1 MLSSTPY
8 TDMNTQRYFNYRY
21 IALFC
26 IIFTVIGGCKK
37 DADTDPWMQTNDVEI
52 IAYKSNPENGKQ
64 YLNVIYENVGHDTY
78 RKIKYQLFI
87 RTGSK
92 TDSVEKVIIP
102 TTVFLP
108 KDKRL
113 VPKSIG
119 EEPATWDEVK
129 VGKIWV
135 VKDGK

>member
-1 MLSSTPY
+1 
-8 TDMNTQRYFNYRY
+8 MNTQRYFTYLS
-21 IALFC
+21 AAFFC
-26 IIFTVIGGCKK
+26 ITLTAVTGCKK
-37 DADTDPWMQTNDVEI
+37 DADIDPWEETNDVSI

-87 RTGSK
+87 RTGAK
-92 TDSVEKVIIP
+92 TDTVEKTIIP

-113 VPKSIG
+113 VPKNIG
-119 EEPATWDEVK
+119 AEPATWDEVK
-129 VGKIWV
+129 VGKIWA